1 MLGMLGKCIIK
12 IRFSVMIRPRKS
24 VALIVSYVPDVIC
37 VMSKNERELGIR
49 LLNLTGDLVYFS
61 PSSFSVV
68 DFSKSIELIN

>member
-37 VMSKNERELGIR
+37 VMSKNEKELGIR
-49 LLNLTGDLVYFS
+49 LLNLTGDLVYFAT
-61 PSSFSVV
+61 SSFSVV